1 VSFVCGVIQH
11 RRRSPL
17 DRGRWSWPFGRV
29 ELEANELRAYAPV
42 FLGRFALHMPYSDIT
57 AVMSTPARWGGRLR
71 LRRRNE
77 RGDVTIVTLGGG
89 YRRIGDVLR
98 AKGIGVEERS

>member
-1 VSFVCGVIQH
+1 MCGVIQH

-29 ELEANELRAYAPV
+29 GLEEVELRAYAPV
-42 FLGRFALHMPYSDIT
+42 FFGRFALHIPYRDIS
-57 AVMSTPARWGGRLR
+57 AAMSTPARWRGRLR

-77 RGDVTIVTLGGG
+77 SGDVAIVTLGDG
-89 YRRIGDVLR
+89 YRGIGDVLR
-98 AKGIGVEERS
+98 AKGIDVEERS